1 MFNEIEHVI
10 YVAMLADVKTQPNES
25 GNKVKIGR

>member
-10 YVAMLADVKTQPNES
+10 YVAMLDDVTTQREC